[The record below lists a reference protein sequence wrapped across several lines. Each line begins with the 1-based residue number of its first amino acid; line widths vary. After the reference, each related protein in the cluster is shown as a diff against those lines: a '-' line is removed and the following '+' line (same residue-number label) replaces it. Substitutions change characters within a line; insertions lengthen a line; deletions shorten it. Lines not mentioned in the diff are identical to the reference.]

1 MEIKKL
7 RALFVSFAMILSV
20 FVTSV
25 NVFAEGAVV
34 TDHKITG
41 TEANPATIKLKKIL
55 YTDKGITL
63 PELTF
68 NFTATKKSVNDV
80 AVADPNNDATMPTAT
95 INAITIQNSDKPAN
109 VGDNNQYKIEKESDV
124 TFGNFSHAGKY
135 EWTIAETAGTTAG
148 VTYDNNSYT
157 LTAYVANKANSNE
170 LYIQTITVKNAQDT
184 KVEKLEFVNR
194 YAKNNGSLTISKSLA
209 DSNKTDVAAEGKH
222 TENFNDKSKAF
233 TFTIELEKPAS
244 ADENLTKVTA
254 KYYKQDNQI
263 EDKEIPFGQE
273 QTFTLKDGEKLVFES
288 NLPIGTIY
296 TVKESAVANY
306 TPSAKVTQ
314 DGQVVQ
320 FDGQNQKSGTK
331 NTELNA
337 ADGANKGDAVY
348 QNKLFIGEGENKV
361 EFTNT
366 YDFIVLTGIVMNNLP
381 FILMVVVA
389 SLGFCMYTIAKKRR
403 YSHS

>member
-25 NVFAEGAVV
+25 NVFAEGAAV

-41 TEANPATIKLKKIL
+41 TEAKPATIKLKKIL

-63 PELTF
+63 PALTF

-80 AVADPNNDATMPTAT
+80 AVADPDNDATMPTAT
-95 INAITIQNSDKPAN
+95 INAITIQNTDKPAN
-109 VGDNNQYKIEKESDV
+109 VGVNKQYKIEKESDV

-135 EWTIAETAGTTAG
+135 EWTIAETAGTTAD

-170 LYIQTITVKNAQDT
+170 LYIQTITVKNAQGT
-184 KVEKLEFVNR
+184 KVGELEFVNR
-194 YAKNNGSLTISKSLA
+194 YAKNNGSLIISNSLA
-209 DSNKTDVAAEGKH
+209 DSNKTDAAAEGKH

-233 TFTIELEKPAS
+233 TFTIKLEKPAS
-244 ADENLTKVTA
+244 AAQNLTKVTA
-254 KYYKQDNQI
+254 KYHKQDNQI
-263 EDKEIPFGQE
+263 EDKEIQFGQE
-273 QTFTLKDGEKLVFES
+273 ETFTLKDGEKLVFGS

-296 TVKESAVANY
+296 TVKENAVANY
-306 TPSAKVTQ
+306 TPSAMVTQ

-337 ADGANKGDAVY
+337 ADGANQGDDVY
-348 QNKLFIGEGENKV
+348 QNKLFIGERENKV

>member
-41 TEANPATIKLKKIL
+41 TEAKPATIKLKKIL

-63 PELTF
+63 PNLTF

-80 AVADPNNDATMPTAT
+80 AVAHPDNDATMPTAT

-135 EWTIAETAGTTAG
+135 EWTIAETAGTTAD

-170 LYIQTITVKNAQDT
+170 LYIQTITVKNAQGT

-194 YAKNNGSLTISKSLA
+194 YAKNNGSLIISKSLA
-209 DSNKTDVAAEGKH
+209 DSNKTDAAAEGKH

-233 TFTIELEKPAS
+233 TFTIKLEKPAS
-244 ADENLTKVTA
+244 AAQNLTKVTA
-254 KYYKQDNQI
+254 KYHKQNNQI
-263 EDKEIPFGQE
+263 EDKEIQFGQE
-273 QTFTLKDGEKLVFES
+273 QTFTLKDGEKLVFDS

-296 TVKESAVANY
+296 TVKENAVANY

-348 QNKLFIGEGENKV
+348 QDKLFIGERENKV